1 MSIKDETTEN
11 KKELTPL
18 MTQYF
23 SVKKNYPE
31 CLLFFRLGDFYELFH
46 EDAIVASKVL
56 EITLTSRN
64 KNDAN
69 PTPMC
74 GVPHHSATNYIN
86 KLVNNGYKVA
96 ICEQLED
103 PASVK
108 GIVKRD
114 VVRIVTP
121 GTQLDPQALDSK
133 TNNYTAAIHQIA
145 ENQYAWAIAEY
156 STGLL
161 VFENSTS
168 LTQLISLFG
177 GIQIAEFILNQS
189 ENADQIQ
196 IALKE
201 RFPNTL
207 INRVAD
213 FYFVETFAHDILAQ
227 QFSISKSS
235 NKNIFTLI
243 HPNLNTAN
251 GAVAALV
258 KYFCESQKTD
268 RIPNLVKL
276 EQWGNDGRFLLDAST
291 VKALE
296 ILPIRTSAFSAGKDV
311 SLLKWLDRTKTAMGG
326 RLLKE
331 SIIRPFTDLT
341 KIQNTLNQVE
351 TFTKNKDVLS
361 QTQSELSKIYDLE
374 RLISRIELAMA
385 NARDVK
391 ALSESV
397 LTSLS
402 VLTELKLLQNSKT
415 FSKENIEKL
424 IHFCQTILKAIVDT
438 PPHTIRE
445 AGLFNKGYNSDL
457 DELIDL
463 TTNGES
469 WLAQFEARERD
480 ATKINSLKVKYNK
493 VFGYY
498 IEITKA
504 NLTNVPSHYIRK
516 QTMVGGERYIT
527 EELKTYEEKILTSER
542 KRQELEY
549 SLFKEL
555 CLEFSSHAQVISHI
569 AKLIAH
575 VDLVTCFAQTA
586 LDHNLTKPNM
596 NDSDILDITDGFHP
610 TVASLNPDFIA
621 NSVLL
626 NEEKRFLLITGPNM
640 GGKSTTMRQ
649 TALIVLLAQC
659 GSFVPAKKA
668 TIGLVDRIFTR
679 IGANDNI
686 TEGASTF
693 MVEMS
698 EMSSIIRNATSKSLL
713 LLDEI
718 GRGTSTFDGLSI
730 AWALANDII
739 HRVRARTLMSTHYQE
754 LTDLHNHSDSVVNAR
769 MAVTVI
775 EKNHKQHV
783 KFLYKL
789 ETGASEKSY
798 GILVA
803 RLAGLPEHILQ
814 DAEAAL
820 QKLEAHQLELQDSP
834 TIQLDL
840 FGKPKHDSIV

>member
-1 MSIKDETTEN
+1 MSSN
-11 KKELTPL
+11 KEQTPL

-23 SVKKNYPE
+23 GVKKNYPD

-46 EDAIVASKVL
+46 EDAIIASKVL

-96 ICEQLED
+96 ICEQMED
-103 PASVK
+103 PACVK

-114 VVRIVTP
+114 VVRVVTP

-133 TNNYTAAIHQIA
+133 TNNYTIAIQQY
-145 ENQYAWAIAEY
+145 NDSDYAWALSEY
-156 STGLL
+156 STGLMI
-161 VFENSTS
+161 FDNSNS
-168 LTQLISLFG
+168 LNQIISILG
-177 GIQIAEFILNQS
+177 GIQVSEIVLDQS
-189 ENADQIQ
+189 ETSNVIEST
-196 IALKE
+196 LKE
-201 RFPNTL
+201 RFPNIL

-213 FYFVETFAHDILAQ
+213 FYFKDTFAHDILLQ
-227 QFSISKSS
+227 QFNINKSS
-235 NKNIFTLI
+235 NKNIFALI
-243 HPNLNTAN
+243 HPNLSNAK
-251 GAVAALV
+251 GPVAALI
-258 KYFCESQKTD
+258 KYFCESQKTE
-268 RIPNLVKL
+268 RIPNLLKL

-296 ILPIRTSAFSAGKDV
+296 ILPTKSAAFNIGKDV

-331 SIIRPFTDLT
+331 SIIRPYTDIQ

-351 TFTKNKDVLS
+351 AFVNNKDSL
-361 QTQSELSKIYDLE
+361 QHIQNELSKIYDLE
-374 RLISRIELAMA
+374 RLISRIELSLA
-385 NARDVK
+385 NSRDVK
-391 ALSESV
+391 ALAESV
-397 LTSLS
+397 LTSFN
-402 VLTELKLLQNSKT
+402 VLNNLNLLRDHSQDVDSLIS
-415 FSKENIEKL
+415 FS
-424 IHFCQTILKAIVDT
+424 QTILKAIVDT
-438 PPHTIRE
+438 PPHSIRE
-445 AGLFNKGYNSDL
+445 AGIFNRGYNPNL
-457 DELIDL
+457 DELIEL
-463 TTNGES
+463 TTNGEA
-469 WLAQFEARERD
+469 WLAQFEMRERE

-498 IEITKA
+498 IEITKS
-504 NLTNVPSHYIRK
+504 NLSNVPAHYIRK

-527 EELKTYEEKILTSER
+527 EELKSYEEKILTAER

-549 SLFKEL
+549 SLFKEM
-555 CLEFSSHAQVISHI
+555 CLELTKHTQLISQI
-569 AKLIAH
+569 AKKVAQI
-575 VDLVTCFAQTA
+575 DLVTCFAQTA
-586 LDHNLTKPNM
+586 IEHNLTKPTINE
-596 NDSDILDITDGFHP
+596 SDTLNILEGFHP
-610 TVASLNPDFIA
+610 TVAAFNPDFVA
-621 NSVLL
+621 NSVSL
-626 NEEKRFLLITGPNM
+626 NKEKRFLLITGPNM

-659 GSFVPAKKA
+659 GSFVPAKSA
-668 TIGLVDRIFTR
+668 EIGLVDRIFTR

-698 EMSSIIRNATSKSLL
+698 EMSSIIRNSTSKSLL

-754 LTDLHNHSDSVVNAR
+754 LTSLQNHSDSVVNAR

-775 EKNHKQHV
+775 ERNHKQHV

-820 QKLEAHQLELQDSP
+820 QKLETHQLELEESP

-840 FGKPKHDSIV
+840 FGKPKHDQMV